1 MVVVVLQDPGEA
13 EHKFID
19 KIRENL
25 MTKPDLENHGTSASS
40 SSSSGSAGDGAPP
53 VSGNQSVVVWSPD
66 SDVLL
71 LLMGCYHTSGGIPLE
86 ANLCFLHERRAPGP
100 GRRTAHPL
108 VASSC
113 DARVSVQ
120 SRNSCPS
127 WPTSVRCTSC

>member
-19 KIRENL
+19 KIRE
-25 MTKPDLENHGTSASS
+25 MTKPEHGTSASS
-40 SSSSGSAGDGAPP
+40 SSGSGSAGDGAPP

-71 LLMGCYHTSGGIPLE
+71 LLLGCYHTSGAWDALSLE